1 MSKISKLTMAALPVL
16 SMVLGVTLTNKT
28 YAVATTT
35 FANDVKTIPFT
46 RTVTGVSNP
55 VTNTF
60 TYTVTADPNNPAGGA
75 TNAPTSASVVFSGAT
90 PTGNTVSR
98 AGALDFTNTTFTKAG
113 DYYFT
118 VTETGSTNPTS
129 FPLDSSTYTAIAAVR
144 YAVNGG
150 VIDPDTLIVT
160 LVQDMQKTGGNKEPA
175 VWQSEASRTYFE
187 LSATTTGNVGDVDHC
202 FVYTL
207 NIPTSSGVSAGDS
220 FAVTT
225 ASTCSNPSTITA
237 SQNTT
242 IRLKNSDT
250 MQVGLSGTLSQ
261 LPVGSGYSITLT
273 DAEGYTATFNDAEM
287 QAGTAKTVTGLVA
300 VNDSQF
306 NTKNK
311 GRLKLTKSADVPTG
325 VFSNVAVY
333 VVLFGTGVAGLAY
346 FTRKSRAKNN

>member
-60 TYTVTADPNNPAGGA
+60 TYTVTADPNNPAGGV
-75 TNAPTSASVVFSGAT
+75 TNAPTSASVVFSAT
-90 PTGNTVSR
+90 PTGNTVST

-207 NIPTSSGVSAGDS
+207 NIPTGSGVSAGDS

-237 SQNTT
+237 GQNTT

-306 NTKNK
+306 NTKNNAS
-311 GRLKLTKSADVPTG
+311 LKLTKNSAVPTG
-325 VFSNVAVY
+325 IFNNTATY
-333 VVLFGTGVAGLAY
+333 VVLLGIGAAGLAY
-346 FTRKSRAKNN
+346 SAKRFRAKNK

>member
-1 MSKISKLTMAALPVL
+1 MTKISKLTMAVLPVL

-28 YAVATTT
+28 YAATTIT
-35 FANDVKTIPFT
+35 FTDNVKTIPFT

-60 TYTVTADPNNPAGGA
+60 TYTVTPDANNPAGV

-90 PTGNTVSR
+90 PTSNTVNGT
-98 AGALDFTNTTFTKAG
+98 GALDFTNTTFTTAG

-118 VTETGSTNPTS
+118 VAETGSTNASS
-129 FPLDSSTYTAIAAVR
+129 FPLDNSTYTAIASVR

-150 VIDPDTLIVT
+150 VTDPNTLIVT

-175 VWQSEASRTYFE
+175 VWRSEALRTYFQ
-187 LSATTTGNVGDVDHC
+187 LSATTTGNMADVNHC

-207 NIPTSSGVSAGDS
+207 NVPTGNGVSTGDS
-220 FAVTT
+220 FAITT
-225 ASTCSNPSTITA
+225 TSTCSNPSTITA
-237 SQNTT
+237 GQNTT
-242 IRLKNSDT
+242 IRLKNNDT

-261 LPVGSGYSITLT
+261 LPIGSGYSITLT

-287 QAGTAKTVTGLVA
+287 QAGTAKSVTGLVA

-306 NTKNK
+306 NTKNNAS
-311 GRLKLTKSADVPTG
+311 LKLTKNSAVPTG
-325 VFSNVAVY
+325 IFNNTATY
-333 VVLFGTGVAGLAY
+333 VVLLGIGAAGLAY
-346 FTRKSRAKNN
+346 SAKRFRAKNK